1 MKARELKLFEH
12 ETLRVGTDESDLKE
26 NEFEALCRF
35 YEENDKRYFSL
46 EPRKIKFKHYVGVLQ
61 VGNLTIEV
69 LPKVEK
75 SDKDI
80 KKWHGALVKML
91 KFTRR
96 IRSYPTSESALS
108 ISRQNLLDLYFKQY
122 MVEVD
127 KLFKEGLR
135 KQYRYKEGNLNKL
148 KGRIVFNSHIK
159 QNIVNKHKTYCKY
172 QTFDF
177 DHDIHSAIKRALLI
191 TRDITKS
198 IGLNAKAKKILLS
211 FPDEV
216 RDSISITKLNRIKL
230 DRTTKR
236 YKGALALAS
245 LIIKSYC
252 PVFTAGRISVL
263 AFMFD
268 MNHLFEEFVFR
279 IIKKGFVSSKNI
291 EVSRRNKK
299 FWENKLIRP
308 DIVVESFKRNIVLDT
323 KWKIPP
329 NGIPSDDDLKQIYVY
344 NNYFESPVSY
354 LLYPESTTIAQNR
367 DPGKK
372 GSYHKELLIEKIA
385 VPHYCKLEVIKFFN
399 SEDLLDIPSI
409 EGELVKLIQNEI
421 NASEVPS
428 EN

>member
-1 MKARELKLFEH
+1 MKSRELKLFEH

-75 SDKDI
+75 SDKDFS
-80 KKWHGALVKML
+80 KWHDALVKML

-108 ISRQNLLDLYFKQY
+108 ISPQNLLDLYFKQY

-354 LLYPESTTIAQNR
+354 LLYPESTTSAQNR